1 MGFLTPLWLWL
12 GAAISI
18 PLILHLL
25 QRHQGPRV
33 IFPAVRYL
41 WRAEREHARRIRLR
55 QLLLLLLRLA
65 VVLLIAFAAARPF
78 LRGAGAGHAPT
89 AVVLIIDNSLSSGLV
104 SGDRRVLDE
113 FKDRALETL
122 NRAGPDDRF
131 WLLRAGA
138 PWEPALPGDATTIAE
153 RVRETQATAAAADIP
168 GSVTRAR
175 SILAQGA
182 DGRAAEIQL
191 LSDLQVSNVRG
202 SPALRADQAVRV
214 LLWSPRRAEQANA
227 SVGRITIGGGLAPR
241 AGERSSVVTAI
252 AGTGRD
258 SVNVRLS
265 IDGRITGAA
274 IAVPGASALIPLPA
288 RPASL
293 IAGEVQ
299 IDADALRA
307 DDRRFFVAT
316 IAPPPRVVLTRATP
330 FVAEAL
336 AVLADARRIER
347 TASNGDVMIAP
358 AGLGTEAAG
367 ASGGVVV
374 IAPESP
380 LELPAANR
388 RLAALGINWRFEP
401 APATGEL
408 RFANAGAGDELAR
421 ALAAVRV
428 RQLYRL
434 APAGVSAADS
444 VMLRLENGMPWAV
457 RGARARGGR
466 FVVLASPLTIEATTL
481 PASTAM
487 IPLLDRLTGAWS
499 SVEAPRAELAP
510 GEQITLPRGAD
521 MVIDPA
527 DVRHDVDGVELFD
540 AAITPGV
547 YRVLSSGRII
557 GAFVVNPAET
567 ESELRYADPR
577 RVERTLSALNV
588 KRVDSATAWQ
598 RNIYSSRVGREVWR
612 ALLALLLALLAVEA
626 LAAATGVR
634 RAPTPPAAA
643 EV

>member
-1 MGFLTPLWLWL
+1 MGFLTPLWLLL

-65 VVLLIAFAAARPF
+65 IVLLIAFAAARPF

-89 AVVLIIDNSLSSGLV
+89 AIVLILDNSLSSGLV
-104 SGDRRVLDE
+104 LGDRRVLDE
-113 FKDRALETL
+113 LKDRALETL
-122 NRAGPDDRF
+122 QRAGPDDRF

-138 PWEPALPGDATTIAE
+138 PWEPTLPGDAATIAE
-153 RVRETQATAAAADIP
+153 RVRETPPTAAAADLA

-182 DGRAAEIQL
+182 EGRAAEIQL
-191 LSDLQVSNVRG
+191 LSDLQAANVRG
-202 SPALRADQAVRV
+202 AADAHGDRAVRV
-214 LLWSPRRAEQANA
+214 LLWGPRRAPQMNA
-227 SVGRITIGGGLAPR
+227 AVGRVTVGGGLAPR
-241 AGERSSVVTAI
+241 AGERSSVVAAI

-265 IDGRITGAA
+265 VDGRITGAA
-274 IAVPGASALIPLPA
+274 IAVPGAAALIPLPA
-288 RPASL
+288 QSARL
-293 IAGEVQ
+293 ITGEVQ

-336 AVLADARRIER
+336 AVLADARRIDR
-347 TASNGDVMIAP
+347 TTSAGDVMIAP
-358 AGLGTEAAG
+358 GGFGTEAVGVSG
-367 ASGGVVV
+367 AVVV

-388 RLAALGINWRFEP
+388 RLAALGINWRFEQ

-408 RFANAGAGDELAR
+408 KFANIGSGDELSR
-421 ALAAVRV
+421 ALVGVRV
-428 RQLYRL
+428 MQWYRL
-434 APAGVSAADS
+434 APSGASAPDS

-457 RGARARGGR
+457 RGMRARGGR
-466 FVVLASPLTIEATTL
+466 FVLLASPLTIAAATL

-487 IPLLDRLTGAWS
+487 IPLLDRLTGVWS
-499 SVEAPRAELAP
+499 SGEAPRAELAP
-510 GEQITLPRGAD
+510 GDRIALPRGAD
-521 MVIDPA
+521 IVMDPD
-527 DVRHDVDGVELFD
+527 DVSHDVSGDAQFD
-540 AAITPGV
+540 AATTPGV
-547 YRVLSSGRII
+547 YRVLSNGRII

-577 RVERTLSALNV
+577 RVERILSAFNV
-588 KRVDSATAWQ
+588 KRVESAGAWQ

-612 ALLALLLALLAVEA
+612 PLLVLLLILLAIEA
-626 LAAATGVR
+626 FAAATGVKR
-634 RAPTPPAAA
+634 VTTPPVAA